1 MKQSATTA
9 FLEKK
14 KSRTVAFE
22 EKKKKT
28 AKSPVKVRTS
38 DAQQEEQPQQ
48 VKLLRQPRA
57 CDLSD
62 PLKLLVFNVHGTLLD
77 CSMISDKN
85 PNPKLKPTFKTTNV
99 IL

>member
-1 MKQSATTA
+1 MASPEKNKSGTA
-9 FLEKK
+9 
-14 KSRTVAFE
+14 AFE
-22 EKKKKT
+22 EKKKKN
-28 AKSPVKVRTS
+28 AKSPMKVRAS

-48 VKLLRQPRA
+48 VKLIRQPRA

-62 PLKLLVFNVHGTLLD
+62 PLKLLVFNVHRTLLY

-85 PNPKLKPTFKTTNV
+85 PNPKLKPTFKIANV

>member
-1 MKQSATTA
+1 MASP
-9 FLEKK
+9 KK
-14 KSRTVAFE
+14 NKSGTEAFE
-22 EKKKKT
+22 EKKKT
-28 AKSPVKVRTS
+28 AKSPVKVRAS

-48 VKLLRQPRA
+48 VKLLHQPRA

-85 PNPKLKPTFKTTNV
+85 PNPKLKPTFKTANV

>member
-1 MKQSATTA
+1 MSP
-9 FLEKK
+9 EKK
-14 KSRTVAFE
+14 KSGTAAFE

-28 AKSPVKVRTS
+28 TKSHVKVRAL

-48 VKLLRQPRA
+48 IKLLRQLGA

-62 PLKLLVFNVHGTLLD
+62 PLKLLVFNVHGILLD

-85 PNPKLKPTFKTTNV
+85 LNPKLKPTFKTANV

>member
-1 MKQSATTA
+1 MASP
-9 FLEKK
+9 EKK
-14 KSRTVAFE
+14 KSGTVAFE
-22 EKKKKT
+22 EKQKKT
-28 AKSPVKVRTS
+28 AKSPVKERTL

-62 PLKLLVFNVHGTLLD
+62 PLKLLVFNVHRTLLY

-85 PNPKLKPTFKTTNV
+85 PNSKLKPTFKTAHV

>member
-1 MKQSATTA
+1 VTTA
-9 FLEKK
+9 SPEKN
-14 KSRTVAFE
+14 KSGTAPFE

-28 AKSPVKVRTS
+28 AKSLVKVRTS

-62 PLKLLVFNVHGTLLD
+62 PLKLLVFNVHRTPLY

-85 PNPKLKPTFKTTNV
+85 LNSKLKPTFKIANV

>member
-1 MKQSATTA
+1 
-9 FLEKK
+9 
-14 KSRTVAFE
+14 VFE

-28 AKSPVKVRTS
+28 AKSPVKVRMS
-38 DAQQEEQPQQ
+38 DVQQPQQ

-62 PLKLLVFNVHGTLLD
+62 PLKLLVFNVHRTLLY

-85 PNPKLKPTFKTTNV
+85 PNPKLKPIFKTANV

>member
-1 MKQSATTA
+1 
-9 FLEKK
+9 
-14 KSRTVAFE
+14 VAFE

-28 AKSPVKVRTS
+28 AKSPVKVRTL
-38 DAQQEEQPQQ
+38 DAQQEEQPHQ
-48 VKLLRQPRA
+48 VKLLRQPRT

-62 PLKLLVFNVHGTLLD
+62 PLKLLVFNIHGTLLYY
-77 CSMISDKN
+77 SMNSDKN